1 MPTARVSWAGRG
13 HVSLLTNSDTWYSK
27 LVRDIGYLSNMLAV
41 FGENIHHT
49 HIWVSM
55 NILIKTRRFGA
66 TKLPARPHRNAAQ
79 NRFAMKNVKGA

>member
-1 MPTARVSWAGRG
+1 
-13 HVSLLTNSDTWYSK
+13 
-27 LVRDIGYLSNMLAV
+27 MLAV